1 MPGTSIQYERPKCR
15 TKVKRKRSRRG
26 KKPRRNNSKK
36 GSKGSKSQNGG
47 GKKGRKHACIQA
59 DRSEFNTQVVN
70 LIITDYRTRHG
81 RVPDGTMDHRREMIE
96 WKFAQMDLDHNG
108 KRISKDNELMNELIC
123 SRQQKN
129 ETTKPRIHEF
139 TNLKCCKMSFNPNWH
154 DL

>member
-1 MPGTSIQYERPKCR
+1 MNSLSVQCFYGTGYCWCVNQEGKPVPGTSIQYERPKCR

-26 KKPRRNNSKK
+26 KKPRRNNNKK
-36 GSKGSKSQNGG
+36 GSKGSSKSQNGG

-108 KRISKDNELMNELIC
+108 KQTPIVEILSSKNARVWVSMV
-123 SRQQKN
+123 
-129 ETTKPRIHEF
+129 
-139 TNLKCCKMSFNPNWH
+139 
-154 DL
+154 